1 MLHDK
6 LCTFMI
12 YLSMMLCQHT
22 YITARSISL
31 LDEEYVPIDMQ
42 HVLPSNTTTTTSS
55 GSPVSSGE
63 NVSKLASSEEKR
75 DSKPVETLQAE

>member
-12 YLSMMLCQHT
+12 YLSMMLCQHA

>member
-1 MLHDK
+1 
-6 LCTFMI
+6 
-12 YLSMMLCQHT
+12 
-22 YITARSISL
+22 L

-42 HVLPSNTTTTTSS
+42 HVLPSDTTTTTSS

-63 NVSKLASSEEKR
+63 SVNKLASNEEKR